1 VVYDARLLEKQLQI
15 KAASMSF
22 MESAMSAEPK
32 EIKILIVDDDETIRS
47 RLTSALSRRGYE
59 AQEADGYNAAM
70 NKMRSFRPDYVVTD
84 LRMPEHSGLEVVEG
98 VKRVSPGTE
107 VLLLTG
113 FGSIANALEAVR
125 KGARGYLTKPADT
138 DQILIALGLQ
148 EVSEEKDVSDDGLQP
163 LEQEPYEFDDEDCS
177 PTLGRVEW
185 EHIQRVLTDCDNNIS
200 RAARALGMHRRTLQR
215 KLSYNPPSR

>member
-1 VVYDARLLEKQLQI
+1 
-15 KAASMSF
+15 
-22 MESAMSAEPK
+22 MSAELNK
-32 EIKILIVDDDETIRS
+32 AKILIVDDDETIRN
-47 RLTSALSRRGYE
+47 RLTSALSRRGYD
-59 AQEADGYNAAM
+59 AMAADGYNTAM
-70 NKMRSFRPDYVVTD
+70 EKMRSFRPDYVVTD

-148 EVSEEKDVSDDGLQP
+148 EAPEEKDLIEEGLCP
-163 LEQEPYEFDDEDCS
+163 LKQEPTEADDRDGS

-185 EHIQRVLTDCDNNIS
+185 EHIQRVLADCDGNIS

-215 KLSYNPPSR
+215 KLSYNPPNR